1 MDYVMQKD
9 DGFTLIELMLAI
21 ALVGILLATAVPAL
35 DDFTNNSRQTGAI
48 NDFVSAMHLARN
60 TAITTNSRVTMCP
73 SAAGANCEL
82 AGWDSGWIVFGDAN
96 SNANL
101 DAGETIVTASS
112 RVDGLSIQS
121 GEFPQFLM
129 YRPNGRAM
137 TVAVTGNS
145 GEFSVCDNRGAE
157 HAKVILVDLSGR
169 PRLSKYSA
177 DGSPPN
183 CI

>member
-1 MDYVMQKD
+1 MDYVMCKES
-9 DGFTLIELMLAI
+9 GFTLIELMIAV
-21 ALVGILLATAVPAL
+21 ALVAILLATAVPAL

-73 SAAGANCEL
+73 SAGGANCEL
-82 AGWDSGWIVFGDAN
+82 TGWNSGWIVFRDAN
-96 SNANL
+96 SNGNR
-101 DAGETIVTASS
+101 DAGETIVTAAVS
-112 RVDGLSIQS
+112 VDRLTIQS

-145 GEFSVCDNRGAE
+145 GEFSVCDDRGAE
-157 HAKVILVDLSGR
+157 HAKVVLVDLSGR
-169 PRLSKYSA
+169 PRMSKYRA
-177 DGSPPN
+177 DGSAPN

>member
-1 MDYVMQKD
+1 MDYVMHRES
-9 DGFTLIELMLAI
+9 GFTLIELMLAI
-21 ALVGILLATAVPAL
+21 ALVAILLATAVPAL

-73 SAAGANCEL
+73 SAGGANCEVT
-82 AGWDSGWIVFGDAN
+82 GWDSGWIVFRDAN
-96 SNANL
+96 SSGSV
-101 DAGETIVTASS
+101 DAGETVVTASG
-112 RVDGLSIQS
+112 RVDGLTIQS

-145 GEFSVCDNRGAE
+145 GEFSVCDNRGADK
-157 HAKVILVDLSGR
+157 AKVILVELSGR
-169 PRLSKYSA
+169 PRLSKFRA

>member
-1 MDYVMQKD
+1 MDYVMRTRK
-9 DGFTLIELMLAI
+9 GFTLIELMLAI
-21 ALVGILLATAVPAL
+21 ALVAILLTTAVPAL
-35 DDFTNNSRQTGAI
+35 DDLTNNSRQTGAI

-60 TAITTNSRVTMCP
+60 TAITRNSRVTMCP
-73 SAAGANCEL
+73 SAGGANCEL
-82 AGWDSGWIVFGDAN
+82 TGWNNGWIVFGDTN
-96 SNANL
+96 TNGNV
-101 DAGETIVTASS
+101 DAGETIVTAAAG
-112 RVDGLSIQS
+112 VAGLTIQS

-157 HAKVILVDLSGR
+157 KGKVILVDLSGR
-169 PRLSKYSA
+169 PRLSKYRA

>member
-1 MDYVMQKD
+1 MDYVMRKEV
-9 DGFTLIELMLAI
+9 GFTLIELMIAI
-21 ALVGILLATAVPAL
+21 ALVAVLLATAVPAL

-82 AGWDSGWIVFGDAN
+82 TGWDSGWIVFGDAN
-96 SNANL
+96 SNGNV
-101 DAGETIVTASS
+101 DVGENVVTAS
-112 RVDGLSIQS
+112 DGIEGLSIQS

-137 TVAVTGNS
+137 TIAVTGNS
-145 GEFSVCDNRGAE
+145 GEFAVCDNRGAE
-157 HAKVILVDLSGR
+157 HAKVILVELSGR
-169 PRLSKYSA
+169 PRLSEYRA

>member
-1 MDYVMQKD
+1 MDYVMQRES
-9 DGFTLIELMLAI
+9 GFTLIELMLAI
-21 ALVGILLATAVPAL
+21 ALVAILLATAVPAL

-73 SAAGANCEL
+73 SAGGANCEIT
-82 AGWDSGWIVFGDAN
+82 GWSSGFIVFRDAN
-96 SNANL
+96 SSGSV
-101 DAGETIVTASS
+101 DAGETIVTASGGA
-112 RVDGLSIQS
+112 DGLTIQS

-145 GEFSVCDNRGAE
+145 GEFSVCDNRGADK
-157 HAKVILVDLSGR
+157 AKVILVELSGR
-169 PRLSKYSA
+169 PRLSKYRA
-177 DGSPPN
+177 DGSAPN